1 MSDPTTKG
9 GPAARR
15 GHKDALLE
23 GAIACL
29 HERGFAGTT
38 ARDIVAAS
46 NTNLG
51 SIGYHYGSKDRLMVA
66 ALGESSRRW
75 MMPTIERLATAGDQ
89 PAWERMRDALAAIFD
104 DLDDHRPLVLAYL
117 EAAAL
122 AGRNRDVRA
131 SMAVLHVE
139 MRGALAVAIEAALGD
154 QGPRN
159 GVDPVVIAS
168 FLMAAFDGLMVQ
180 WVADPDAPVAPREL
194 LASFEA
200 AMGLLA
206 PGPAPG

>member
-1 MSDPTTKG
+1 MEKEPIEG
-9 GPAARR
+9 PPAARR
-15 GHKDALLE
+15 GHKEALLE
-23 GAIACL
+23 GAMTCL

-46 NTNLG
+46 NTNLA

-75 MMPTIERLATAGDQ
+75 MMPTIARLATVGDQ
-89 PAWERMRDALAAIFD
+89 PPWERMRDALAAIFD
-104 DLDDHRPLVLAYL
+104 DLESHRPLVLAYL

-122 AGRNRDVRA
+122 AGRNTDVRA

-139 MRGALAVAIEAALGD
+139 MRGALAASIEAVLGEEAAAD
-154 QGPRN
+154 A
-159 GVDPVVIAS
+159 VDPVVIAS

-180 WVADPDAPVAPREL
+180 WVADPDAPASPREL

-200 AMGLLA
+200 AMGVLA
-206 PGPAPG
+206 PGAPRD

>member
-1 MSDPTTKG
+1 MDEPVPETI
-9 GPAARR
+9 PAARR
-15 GHKDALLE
+15 NHKEALLE

-38 ARDIVAAS
+38 ARDIVATS
-46 NTNLG
+46 DTNLG

-75 MMPTIERLATAGDQ
+75 MMPTIERLATTGDQ
-89 PAWERMRDALAAIFD
+89 PPWERMRDALAVIFD
-104 DLDDHRPLVLAYL
+104 DLENHRPLVLAYL

-122 AGRNRDVRA
+122 AGRNSDVRA

-139 MRGALAVAIEAALGD
+139 MRGALATAIQAVLGD
-154 QGPRN
+154 QGPTS

-180 WVADPDAPVAPREL
+180 WVADPDAPVPPREL

-200 AMGLLA
+200 AMALLV
-206 PGPAPG
+206 PGERSD